1 MSNEI
6 TKTDD
11 SMNFL
16 SEIDNVHTMVKKLM
30 NTKHFQKMGEDG
42 IFAIIMTA
50 KSIGMP
56 AIDAL
61 QGQLYYVQGKVGM
74 SYEAM
79 NMYIRNAG
87 HSVQIKHLDTK
98 SCTLIGKRKDNGDTA
113 EITFDMDDAKKAG
126 KNYDKHPKTMLF
138 ARCLSMLKRFLFP
151 DVCTKVY
158 VKEEMDDMKDD
169 HFDGVTLDSDLPTP
183 QEILN
188 NPPEILKEVVSAEQS
203 DELKSIFNECSKD
216 TQKLFMEFL
225 NGPAINV
232 QSLDDLPK
240 DQFAKIKKILM
251 KKKDEVQDAPANKD

>member
-1 MSNEI
+1 MSNQLVKSEEN
-6 TKTDD
+6 
-11 SMNFL
+11 SNFL
-16 SEIDNVHTMVKKLM
+16 SEIDDVHAMVRKLM
-30 NTKHFQKMGEDG
+30 GTKHFQKMGEDG

-50 KSIGMP
+50 KSINMP
-56 AIDAL
+56 IQDAL
-61 QGQLYYVQGKVGM
+61 NGLLYFVQGRVGM

-113 EITFDMDDAKKAG
+113 EITFDMEDAKKAG

-169 HFDGVTLDSDLPTP
+169 NFDGVTIDGNISSSDV
-183 QEILN
+183 LN
-188 NPPEILKEVVSAEQS
+188 NPSEIVKELISSEQC
-203 DELKSIFNECSKD
+203 DELKSMFNDCSKETKD
-216 TQKLFMEFL
+216 LFMEFL
-225 NGPAINV
+225 KGPAMNI
-232 QSLDDLPK
+232 QDFEYLPK
-240 DQFAKIKKILM
+240 EQFEKIKKILI
-251 KKKDEVQDAPANKD
+251 KKKAEVKDAPAN